1 MGSTCQQYRERKVE
15 GVVMSIQ
22 KYDGHM
28 YAAAGPNASPDV
40 YHVMFQIEEEL

>member
-1 MGSTCQQYRERKVE
+1 MGSTCQRYRERTVE

-28 YAAAGPNASPDV
+28 YVVAGPNASLDV
-40 YHVMFQIEEEL
+40 YHGMFQMVEEL